1 MSCSKT
7 EVTDSTCEQFCKVR
21 TLAILRSGSL
31 DENIS
36 NSVII
41 SKHKKKKLQFGMAYS
56 IRSFSI

>member
-36 NSVII
+36 NNVII
-41 SKHKKKKLQFGMAYS
+41 SKH
-56 IRSFSI
+56 